1 MQLLRGKVVNNDS
14 PTRDGRVQVRIFV
27 LHPEESVKDADLP
40 WAEVMQG
47 IDYIGFH
54 DTSKFDQNEKYDNLE
69 ITDDKPR
76 YENADKHSGLGRN
89 IVLEIGTWVFCVLDH
104 DNSNMPI
111 VVGTIAAHKEI
122 NSRSNPL
129 NQVKETVSG
138 HLEEWDDNSGNE
150 RIRFHHRTGTDMLF
164 KPDGGF
170 NLFTTKDLYFHTLGN
185 RTEQTDLNFAETTK
199 GNKVEIVEGTITEQY
214 KSDHTT
220 ITSGNKSEL
229 VSGNVVIRGE
239 KIFLN

>member
-27 LHPEESVKDADLP
+27 LHPEESVKDEDLP

-54 DTSKFDQNEKYDNLE
+54 KTAKFDKNEKYDTLE
-69 ITDDKPR
+69 VTDDKPR
-76 YENADKHSGLGRN
+76 YENADKHPGLGKN
-89 IVLEIGTWVFCVLDH
+89 TVIEIGTWVFCALDH
-104 DNSNMPI
+104 ENPNMPI

-122 NSRSNPL
+122 NDRSNPL

-138 HLEEWDDNSGNE
+138 HLEEWDDNPGNE
-150 RIRFHHRTGTDMLF
+150 RIRFHHRTGTDMLW

-185 RTEQTDLNFAETTK
+185 RTEQTDMNSAERTK
-199 GNKVEIVEGTITEQY
+199 GWKVEVVEGDITEQY
-214 KSDHTT
+214 QQNHTT
-220 ITSGNKSEL
+220 LTSGEKYEI
-229 VSGNVVIRGE
+229 VTKQVVIQGE